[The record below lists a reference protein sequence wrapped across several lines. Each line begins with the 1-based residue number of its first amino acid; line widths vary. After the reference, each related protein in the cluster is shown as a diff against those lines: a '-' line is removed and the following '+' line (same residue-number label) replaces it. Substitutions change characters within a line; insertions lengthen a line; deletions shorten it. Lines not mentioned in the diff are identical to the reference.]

1 VANDPV
7 NGIGY
12 IEAVLD
18 TAPDHRFTLEEMV
31 NMIAVNQLSYFPPGE
46 GYHYSNTGY
55 FMLSRI
61 IERVSGKSYR
71 QFLTEEFV
79 SPLGLTGT
87 IFIDQ
92 PSEQTLPDPHVE
104 NWYWV
109 EAFSYNSTE
118 QNMTANIGE
127 GNMITTPWDLAR
139 FMRWLIRGQAGIDP
153 MYVNNYMMDCRPMGE
168 IGGMGYGLGVIW
180 LPQLGYGHG
189 GDGSGT
195 SVRAF
200 HDPDKDFTIVLFI
213 NAWNYKNGLGDNT
226 YFQAQQLEIFN
237 LLYLIKEAIYR

>member
-61 IERVSGKSYR
+61 IEQVSGKSYR

-139 FMRWLIRGQAGIDP
+139 FMRWLIRG
-153 MYVNNYMMDCRPMGE
+153 
-168 IGGMGYGLGVIW
+168 
-180 LPQLGYGHG
+180 
-189 GDGSGT
+189 
-195 SVRAF
+195 
-200 HDPDKDFTIVLFI
+200 
-213 NAWNYKNGLGDNT
+213 
-226 YFQAQQLEIFN
+226 
-237 LLYLIKEAIYR
+237 